1 MQLCG
6 VKYLREGLRARISR
20 YGPHRATRQQRQ
32 SLLADSGRT
41 KVRSGQQPTEAAADI
56 SPHMICPKCRH
67 EQDDTVK
74 CTACGIYFAKFN
86 PPAQAAAEKPRKVR
100 AEPPPPPGFGA
111 GGLAVTAILTATI
124 VFYFMHKPAAPAA
137 SAPSPVQ
144 PTSVI
149 VMDRASAGPN
159 STRSVTAPIP
169 AQPADA
175 LSARNPIEAA
185 RNATVFIRTGWG
197 LGSGF
202 IIDQDCHVITNRHV
216 VETDGARVA
225 NEVVRDPD
233 MQDRI
238 EAVRERLEEAIARE
252 QVMRRNISGRPG
264 MNLEQVELER
274 HIREMQQTLADLQGR
289 MSKYI
294 TKKVE
299 ASGHTGF
306 SATLVDG
313 REFTSLHADY
323 AGNVDLA
330 IFQLPTH
337 DCPHIPTGH
346 SSGLA
351 FGQRLYTVGNPQGLA
366 YTVTSGVF
374 SGERGDGKERVL
386 QTDAPI
392 NPGNSGG
399 PLITESGQVVG
410 INTMVMRGMQGIGF
424 AIPIEAVYEEFRQ
437 LR

>member
-1 MQLCG
+1 
-6 VKYLREGLRARISR
+6 
-20 YGPHRATRQQRQ
+20 
-32 SLLADSGRT
+32 
-41 KVRSGQQPTEAAADI
+41 
-56 SPHMICPKCRH
+56 MICPKCSH

-74 CTACGIYFAKFN
+74 CAACGIYFAKFQT
-86 PPAQAAAEKPRKVR
+86 AQTVSERPRRAR
-100 AEPPPPPGFGA
+100 AEPTPQPGFGA
-111 GGLAVTAILTATI
+111 GALLITAIFTAAA
-124 VFYFMHKPAAPAA
+124 VFYFMRKPAAPSP
-137 SAPSPVQ
+137 SAPLKSA
-144 PTSVI
+144 VI
-149 VMDRASAGPN
+149 VMRPSAGAPN
-159 STRSVTAPIP
+159 LTRSAAAPIAAQSAEAP
-169 AQPADA
+169 A
-175 LSARNPIEAA
+175 ARNPIEAA

-225 NEVVRDPD
+225 NEVQRDPAV
-233 MQDRI
+233 QERI
-238 EAVRERLEEAIARE
+238 ETVREQLEDSIARE
-252 QVMRRNISGRPG
+252 EQMRRNIAGRPG

-274 HIREMQQTLADLQGR
+274 HIRVMQQELVDLQGR
-289 MSKYI
+289 LSKFI
-294 TKKVE
+294 TRKVE
-299 ASGHTGF
+299 ASGQTGF

-323 AGNVDLA
+323 ASNVDLA
-330 IFQLPTH
+330 VFQLPTH

-346 SSGLA
+346 STGLA

-366 YTVTSGVF
+366 YTVTSGVC
-374 SGERGDGKERVL
+374 SGERGEGKERVL

-424 AIPIEAVYEEFRQ
+424 AIPIEAAYEEFLQ

>member
-1 MQLCG
+1 
-6 VKYLREGLRARISR
+6 
-20 YGPHRATRQQRQ
+20 
-32 SLLADSGRT
+32 
-41 KVRSGQQPTEAAADI
+41 
-56 SPHMICPKCRH
+56 MICPKCKH

-74 CTACGIYFAKFN
+74 CAACGIYFAKFHS
-86 PPAQAAAEKPRKVR
+86 PQAAAERPRRPR
-100 AEPPPPPGFGA
+100 AEPTPPPGFGA
-111 GGLAVTAILTATI
+111 GGLVVTVILTATL
-124 VFYFMHKPAAPAA
+124 VFYFMRKPAAPTP
-137 SAPSPVQ
+137 SAPTQ
-144 PTSVI
+144 TSV
-149 VMDRASAGPN
+149 VVVTQRTPTAPSLTQSAA
-159 STRSVTAPIP
+159 APIP
-169 AQPADA
+169 AQPAGA
-175 LSARNPIEAA
+175 LAARNPIEAA

-225 NEVVRDPD
+225 NEVARDPD

-238 EAVRERLEEAIARE
+238 ETGRQQLAEAIARE
-252 QVMRRNISGRPG
+252 QAMRRNLAGRPG
-264 MNLEQVELER
+264 MNLEQVELDR
-274 HIREMQQTLADLQGR
+274 HIREMQQTLVDLQGGV
-289 MSKYI
+289 SKFI
-294 TKKVE
+294 TRKVE

-337 DCPHIPTGH
+337 DCPHIPSGH

-374 SGERGDGKERVL
+374 SGERGAGKARVL

-424 AIPIEAVYEEFRQ
+424 AIPIEAVYEEFLQ

>member
-1 MQLCG
+1 
-6 VKYLREGLRARISR
+6 
-20 YGPHRATRQQRQ
+20 
-32 SLLADSGRT
+32 
-41 KVRSGQQPTEAAADI
+41 
-56 SPHMICPKCRH
+56 MICPKCSH

-74 CTACGIYFAKFN
+74 CAACGIYFAKIHT
-86 PPAQAAAEKPRKVR
+86 AQTVSGAARRAR
-100 AEPPPPPGFGA
+100 AEPTPQPGFGA
-111 GGLAVTAILTATI
+111 GALAITAIFTAAA
-124 VFYFMHKPAAPAA
+124 VFYFMRKPT
-137 SAPSPVQ
+137 APSPGPGAPIQ
-144 PTSVI
+144 SPS
-149 VMDRASAGPN
+149 ASATQPSAETPN
-159 STRSVTAPIP
+159 LTRPAAAPIA
-169 AQPADA
+169 AQSAVA
-175 LSARNPIEAA
+175 LAARNPIEAA

-202 IIDQDCHVITNRHV
+202 IIDADCHVITNRHV

-225 NEVVRDPD
+225 NEVQRDPA
-233 MQDRI
+233 MQERI
-238 EAVRERLEEAIARE
+238 ETVREQLEGAIARE
-252 QVMRRNISGRPG
+252 QEMRRNLAGQPG

-274 HIREMQQTLADLQGR
+274 HIRVMQEELVDLQGR
-289 MSKYI
+289 MSKFI

-299 ASGHTGF
+299 ASGQTGF

-323 AGNVDLA
+323 ASNVDLA
-330 IFQLPTH
+330 IFQLPTR

-346 SSGLA
+346 STGLA

-374 SGERGDGKERVL
+374 SGERGAGKERVL

-399 PLITESGQVVG
+399 PLVTESGQVVG

-424 AIPIEAVYEEFRQ
+424 AIPIEAAYEEFLQ